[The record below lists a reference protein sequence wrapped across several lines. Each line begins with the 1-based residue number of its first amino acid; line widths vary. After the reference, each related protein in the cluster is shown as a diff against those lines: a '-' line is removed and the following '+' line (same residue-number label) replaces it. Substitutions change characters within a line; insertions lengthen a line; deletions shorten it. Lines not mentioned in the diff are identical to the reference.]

1 MNKSFLILILT
12 IMKYSRNESIKNL
25 TGKIIFSA
33 LLFIFTCCENENI
46 TDSRYIEG
54 LSIENYPVID
64 GSTSTLPLNT
74 VVACELLGL
83 GYQWK
88 ENKIDFSSSSWSME
102 PKVKHN
108 TRKKLDRVVKSSQT
122 HNSYINLID
131 GDVDIALTARTMS
144 PDEKSYAE
152 SKGITLIET
161 PIAIDAFIFIINPH
175 NDINEL
181 TTEDIQN
188 IYTGKVTDWR
198 DLGLSLA
205 PSYDGPLPITPFI
218 RNPNS
223 GSQELMDLLVM
234 KDLDYYTKLPIYEE
248 ALVFTMAGL
257 LDNIANHQLA
267 IGYTVYYYNE
277 HIVRGGNRL
286 KTIGIDG
293 IHPNKQTI
301 SDRSYPYA
309 SDVYAVIR
317 SDTDMSSMAYR
328 IYEWLQTEAGK
339 QAISKSGYIPN

>member
-1 MNKSFLILILT
+1 
-12 IMKYSRNESIKNL
+12 MKYSRNESIKNL
-25 TGKIIFSA
+25 IKKVISLT
-33 LLFIFTCCENENI
+33 LLFIFTCCENEEI
-46 TDSRYIEG
+46 TNSPYIEG
-54 LSIENYPVID
+54 LSIDNYPVID

-74 VVACELLGL
+74 VIACELLGL
-83 GYQWK
+83 NYQWQ
-88 ENKIDFSSSSWSME
+88 ENKKDFSASSWSME

-108 TRKKLDRVVKSSQT
+108 IRKKFDRVVKSSQT

-144 PDEKSYAE
+144 PDEKHYAE
-152 SKGITLIET
+152 SKGVTLIET
-161 PIAIDAFIFIINPH
+161 PIAIDAFIFIINPQ

-181 TTEDIQN
+181 TTKNIQN
-188 IYTGKVTDWR
+188 IYTGNVTDWR
-198 DLGLSLA
+198 EFGLQPRA
-205 PSYDGPLPITPFI
+205 PYDGPLSIRPYI

-248 ALVFTMAGL
+248 ALVFTMVGL
-257 LDNIANHQLA
+257 IDNIASDWLA

-277 HIVRGGNRL
+277 HIVRGGKRL

-309 SDVYAVIR
+309 TDVYAVIR

-339 QAISKSGYIPN
+339 QAISKSGYIPNI